1 MSGPILE
8 STRCW
13 RQAGGASCLSLEP
26 VPDTFRQLRANLRQ
40 NNLEGR
46 VNALN
51 KGVGAASD
59 TLRFTVSEG
68 ANNHVNTDGTNEETV
83 SVPVEPVYSLLAD
96 FSSAPAI
103 LKIDVEGWEG
113 AVLRGAEETLSQE
126 APLALIVEL
135 CEGGRYGFD
144 EDEIDEALR
153 DEGFT
158 PVVCEP
164 FRRALQSVDRRREGG
179 NTIYVNDFDVFAER
193 VRTSRAYSV
202 LSRKL

>member
-1 MSGPILE
+1 VDSLV
-8 STRCW
+8 
-13 RQAGGASCLSLEP
+13 AG
-26 VPDTFRQLRANLRQ
+26 
-40 NNLEGR
+40 
-46 VNALN
+46 
-51 KGVGAASD
+51 
-59 TLRFTVSEG
+59 
-68 ANNHVNTDGTNEETV
+68 
-83 SVPVEPVYSLLAD
+83 